1 MYSNLAM
8 SLHTFPGTVRVGGG
22 AEGSAAQCRKE
33 GSGSSSAQPSLLYST
48 AAAIVSRVIA
58 HCAE

>member
-22 AEGSAAQCRKE
+22 GLRVA
-33 GSGSSSAQPSLLYST
+33 LLYPQSAEKKGLC
-48 AAAIVSRVIA
+48 AA
-58 HCAE
+58 

>member
-33 GSGSSSAQPSLLYST
+33 GSGSSSAQPSLLCRYRLPRYRALRGMT
-48 AAAIVSRVIA
+48 Q
-58 HCAE
+58 